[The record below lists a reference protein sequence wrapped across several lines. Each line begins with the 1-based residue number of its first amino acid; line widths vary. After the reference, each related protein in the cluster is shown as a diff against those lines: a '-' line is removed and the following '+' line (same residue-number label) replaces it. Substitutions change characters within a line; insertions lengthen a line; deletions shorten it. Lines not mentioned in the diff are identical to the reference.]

1 MSWEV
6 CSQPCERSGKIREIE
21 LTAELQFCA
30 IRVML
35 FHYSQYKWSVFIEEK
50 AHVLSAD

>member
-21 LTAELQFCA
+21 FTTELQFHA

-50 AHVLSAD
+50 AHALSAD